1 MQTAA
6 VEDELP
12 SENFGVYRIRRQ
24 VFNPFSY
31 VGGIVTSRLGMDGS
45 YDAAYGLDGIFRLFG
60 DDYLD
65 LKWAQTFAS
74 DRENKPTSLEPA
86 RINVNWERRTLEGLA
101 YDLSYSRAGSTYD
114 PGIGFEMR
122 EDYTRIGNRV
132 LYGWM
137 PGAES
142 TLYRSQVFLEGFSV
156 WRNEDGEVES
166 VEIGPGALL
175 ETQSRAYITI
185 APKLFRE
192 NVPET
197 FSLSDDA
204 DVPEGEYTF
213 YGLTGLFQSPQ
224 GSLLRLMSTFYVG
237 SFYDG
242 RRLSIALTP
251 TWSVSS
257 SLELS
262 GTYELN
268 RVTFSERGQEFT
280 GQIARLRA
288 LVMLSTKFSISAFV
302 QYASA
307 DDIIIGNFRIR
318 YNPREGNDF
327 YIVYDEGLNTDRS
340 REIPALPHTSNRTL
354 LLKYTYTF
362 NF

>member
-1 MQTAA
+1 M
-6 VEDELP
+6 P
-12 SENFGVYRIRRQ
+12 
-24 VFNPFSY
+24 
-31 VGGIVTSRLGMDGS
+31 
-45 YDAAYGLDGIFRLFG
+45 G
-60 DDYLD
+60 DDS
-65 LKWAQTFAS
+65 A
-74 DRENKPTSLEPA
+74 
-86 RINVNWERRTLEGLA
+86 
-101 YDLSYSRAGSTYD
+101 
-114 PGIGFEMR
+114 
-122 EDYTRIGNRV
+122 
-132 LYGWM
+132 
-137 PGAES
+137 
-142 TLYRSQVFLEGFSV
+142 LYRSEIILEGFSV
-156 WRNEDGEVES
+156 WRNEDGKVES

-175 ETQSRAYITI
+175 ETQSRAYIKI
-185 APKLFRE
+185 APKLFQE
-192 NVPET
+192 NVPEE

-213 YGLTGLFQSPQ
+213 YALTGVYQSPQ
-224 GSLLRLMSTFYVG
+224 GGLFRLMSTFYVG

-251 TWSVSS
+251 TWNVSS

-307 DDIIIGNFRIR
+307 DDIVIGNFRIR

-327 YIVYDEGLNTDRS
+327 YVVYDEGLNTDRS